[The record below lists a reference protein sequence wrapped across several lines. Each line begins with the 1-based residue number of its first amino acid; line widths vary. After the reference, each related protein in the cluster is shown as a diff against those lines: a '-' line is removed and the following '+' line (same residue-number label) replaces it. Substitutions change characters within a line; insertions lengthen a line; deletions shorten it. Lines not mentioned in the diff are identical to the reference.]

1 MKPNPLYNPIWLAL
15 YTVLMVCVIIWALI
29 LSRPRPVKPKLRQ
42 VNPALFA
49 KSEWAYTFRREWR
62 GEQE

>member
-1 MKPNPLYNPIWLAL
+1 MTPVSRYPPIWIALLTLACIGIL
-15 YTVLMVCVIIWALI
+15 IWVMI
-29 LSRPRPVKPKLRQ
+29 LSRPKPAKKLRQ

-49 KSEWAYTFRREWR
+49 KSEWAYTFRREWK